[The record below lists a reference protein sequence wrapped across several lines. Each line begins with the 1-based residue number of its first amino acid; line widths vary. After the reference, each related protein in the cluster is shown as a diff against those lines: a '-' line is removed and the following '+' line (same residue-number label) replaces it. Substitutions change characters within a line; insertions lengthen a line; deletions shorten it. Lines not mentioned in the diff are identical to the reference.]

1 MSKTYTI
8 QQKDTRGLATLV
20 GLVATLVLSRLWWTG
35 ALEEM
40 IATVYQPEGEA
51 LSSTTYVVLSFAA
64 NVIYGVG
71 TVLVMAWSGLWWL
84 IGDVT
89 AGIRR
94 IVSDRKAVKDA
105 TDDVVVDAEA
115 EQTLPMQI
123 VDALMAMERNVK
135 ATHDMASKATEYVAG
150 LKGDVEQLKGRLD
163 AMETVAAEPKP
174 KTTTR
179 RRTTS
184 K

>member
-1 MSKTYTI
+1 MKTYTI
-8 QQKDTRGLATLV
+8 QHKDTRGLATLI

-40 IATVYQPEGEA
+40 IATVYQPKGEA

-64 NVIYGVG
+64 NVIYGAG

-89 AGIRR
+89 AGVRQMIG
-94 IVSDRKAVKDA
+94 DRKTAE
-105 TDDVVVDAEA
+105 VVTNEVAE
-115 EQTLPMQI
+115 EIGQSQTLPMQI
-123 VDALMAMERNVK
+123 VDSLVILERNVQ
-135 ATHDMASKATEYVAG
+135 ATHDLASAATEYVAG
-150 LKGDVEQLKGRLD
+150 LKGDVEQIKGRLD
-163 AMETVAAEPKP
+163 SMETAAAEPKP